1 MSEEFVSEGTASRWA
16 TGGAIF
22 AAILASACCILPLVL
37 GALGLSAVALAG
49 AFESVRPYLLVL
61 TAGLLAAGF
70 YYNSFG
76 KEECAPGEACEVQRP
91 GLRRFN
97 RSMLWL
103 GMVAVVAL
111 AFFPSYAGLFA
122 GEEIPAK
129 ATLGAVPSETVV
141 LAVSGMTCEACSV
154 SIQRELAQVPGVLRA
169 AVSFSTSEAVVEV
182 DTRARPESKAL
193 TAAVERA
200 GAGYSASLKKAADQ
214 G

>member
-1 MSEEFVSEGTASRWA
+1 MSEELVSEGRASRWA

-22 AAILASACCILPLVL
+22 AAILASACCILPLVF

-49 AFESVRPYLLVL
+49 LFESVRTYLLML

-70 YYNSFG
+70 YYNYFR
-76 KEECAPGEACEVQRP
+76 KEECAPGEACEAPRP

-103 GMVAVVAL
+103 GTVAVIAL

-141 LAVSGMTCEACSV
+141 LEVSGMTCEACAV
-154 SIQRELAQVPGVLRA
+154 SIQQELAQVPGVLRA
-169 AVSFSTSEAVVEV
+169 AVTYDSSEAVVEV
-182 DTRARPESKAL
+182 EKDARPTEAEL
-193 TAAVERA
+193 TSAVERA
-200 GAGYSASLKKAADQ
+200 GYSAALMARGEQ